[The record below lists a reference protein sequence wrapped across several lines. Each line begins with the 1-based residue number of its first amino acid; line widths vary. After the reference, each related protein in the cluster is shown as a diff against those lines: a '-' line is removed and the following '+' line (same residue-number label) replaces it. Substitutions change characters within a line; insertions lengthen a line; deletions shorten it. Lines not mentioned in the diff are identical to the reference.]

1 MFFMKRILFGSFVL
15 LLSGFSYKKN
25 AADKPSG
32 KFRIEGKTASVYTTA
47 DKTDLRIAST
57 GTLQFVDFPQPLE
70 TQVCIFVDPTHT
82 FQTMLG
88 IGGALTDASAE
99 TFAKLSKDKQQEFL
113 KAYYNAKDG
122 IGYTLARTNINSC
135 DFSSGS
141 YSYVQDNDKD
151 LKTFDVK
158 HDRQYKIPL
167 IKQAMATASGKLTLY
182 ASPWSPPA
190 WMKDNNDMLHG
201 GKLLPQYHQTW
212 ADYYVKF
219 IKAYEKEGIPVW
231 GLSVQNEPA
240 AKQRWES
247 CIFTGD
253 EERDFIKH
261 YLGPTLQKS
270 GLASRKL
277 IAWDHNRDLIYQRAS
292 AVLNDPDAAKYV
304 WGVGYHWYETWT
316 GSSMQF
322 ENLKSVSES
331 FPDKN
336 LLFTEG
342 CIEKFDFAKINDWWL
357 GEKYGRSMIND
368 FNNGTVG
375 WTDWN
380 VLLDEKGGPNHVG
393 NFCYAPVIADTR
405 DGSLHYTNC
414 YYYIGHFSK
423 FIRPGAKRVISSS
436 NRDKLL
442 ATSFLNTDGK
452 LAVVVLNTNDEK
464 IAYNLCI
471 AGKAAQATS
480 LPHSITTL
488 VIN

>member
-1 MFFMKRILFGSFVL
+1 MKRILFGSFVL

-57 GTLQFVDFPQPLE
+57 GTLQFIDFPQPLE

-316 GSSMQF
+316 GSAMQF